1 MKKLKLQGFFLI
13 MLSVWVLISI
23 VRVFLNQHPE
33 SIQTVSPPGAR
44 SEIGAK
50 ENVQSR
56 REYEEMRLT
65 NPNTGQVPL
74 DIRKQELNF
83 AKAQFAEAQRNGIAR
98 QPAGTDASENSE
110 ALDWVAVGPENFGGR
125 TRALAIDVTDERILL
140 AGGVSGGVWRSEDSG
155 ASWEKTTTPYQLQS
169 VTAIVQDTRPGK
181 ENIWYYGTGE
191 LVGNST
197 RAAGAPFRG
206 DGMFKSTDGG
216 RSWQPLVSTQTNN
229 PGSFDFPFN
238 YVWALATNPNSTD
251 DEIYAAIFGGIVRST
266 DGGQSWETVL
276 GGDLLGLGSADLNE
290 VTAIFYTDLHIA
302 SDGVFYATLSTET
315 NNPEELAD
323 AGGFYRSNDGENW
336 QRIFG
341 EPGVPTRRTE
351 IGSSPSNPD
360 IVYFISDTRNTHT
373 LRKLDRSANRISV
386 MNGLPDGSNDIEA
399 FESQTSYDL
408 FVRVHPTDEN
418 TVFVGGTNLY
428 RSTDGFATRN
438 NTTWIGGYDP
448 DADGV
453 AIYPNHHPDQHDLLF
468 LPSNPNV
475 ILSANDGG
483 VFRSVNALAEEVVY
497 EPLNNGYV
505 TTQFY
510 TGHVSRFPRDNFIL
524 GGLQDNG
531 SLVTGTAFAVDNAQ
545 RIIGGDGGYAA
556 STRFGI
562 YYYLSFQNSRI
573 FRLTFN
579 DDFGLTSFARVDP
592 IGGGSDPEQPYLFI
606 NPYMLDPNNGNR
618 MYLAGGDVL
627 WRNRNLSQI
636 PSGSQ
641 EPTSVNWA
649 KLTRTSIP
657 SGVISAVE
665 VSSTPENIVFYGTSN
680 GRLFKLED
688 AHADSYSV
696 TDVTADVF
704 PTEAYV
710 SSISVNPV
718 DADELLVTFSNY
730 GIISVFQSLDGGST
744 FTDVSGNLE
753 EQPDG
758 SGNGPS
764 VRWARVVPKTD
775 GSAEYFLATST
786 GLYSTTSLTGG
797 TVTWHLESPDEI
809 GNSVVNMI
817 DYRRQD
823 GRVVTATHGNGLFVS
838 SIPNVVRPDA
848 ILFGSTLEIESPFPN
863 PFVDEVTIRF
873 NMPETNFVLVRIYNS
888 SGQLVKILSNG
899 LGFQGKNELFWDGTN
914 TQGNRQGPGVYLVRF
929 TYARQNY
936 ATRIVLTND

>member
-1 MKKLKLQGFFLI
+1 

-23 VRVFLNQHPE
+23 VRIFLNQHPE
-33 SIQTVSPPGAR
+33 SIKTVSPPGAR

-65 NPNTGQVPL
+65 NPNTGEVPL

-83 AKAQFAEAQRNGIAR
+83 AKAQFAEAQRNRIAR
-98 QPAGTDASENSE
+98 LPAGTDASENAE
-110 ALDWVAVGPENFGGR
+110 ALDWIPVGPENFGGR
-125 TRALAIDVTDERILL
+125 TRALAIDVTDERTLL

-155 ASWEKTTTPYQLQS
+155 ASWEKTTTPDQLQS

-266 DGGQSWETVL
+266 DGGQTWETVL
-276 GGDLLGLGSADLNE
+276 GGDLLGLGSADLNA
-290 VTAIFYTDLHIA
+290 VTSIFYTDLHIA

-351 IGSSPSNPD
+351 IGSSPGNPD

-373 LRKLDRSANRISV
+373 LRKLDRAANRISV
-386 MNGLPDGSNDIEA
+386 MNGLPDGSNDIET

-448 DADGV
+448 DAEGV

-483 VFRSVNALAEEVVY
+483 VFRSVNVLADEVVY

-573 FRLTFN
+573 FRLTLN

-592 IGGGSDPEQPYLFI
+592 IGGGTDPEQPYLFI
-606 NPYMLDPNNGNR
+606 NPYTLDPNNGNR

-665 VSSTPENIVFYGTSN
+665 VSTTPENIVFYGTSN
-680 GRLFKLED
+680 GGLYKVEN
-688 AHADSYSV
+688 AHAASYSV
-696 TDVTADVF
+696 TDISADVF
-704 PTEAYV
+704 PAEAYI
-710 SSISVNPV
+710 SAISVNPV
-718 DADELLVTFSNY
+718 NADEVLVTFSSY
-730 GIISVFQSLDGGST
+730 GVVSVFQSLDGGNT

-797 TVTWHLESPDEI
+797 TVTWQLESPDEI

-823 GRVVTATHGNGLFVS
+823 GRVVAATHGNGLFVS
-838 SIPNVVRPDA
+838 GIPNVVRPDEV
-848 ILFGSTLEIESPFPN
+848 LFGSTLEIDSPFPN

-888 SGQLVKILSNG
+888 SGQLVKVLSNG
-899 LGFQGKNELFWDGTN
+899 LGFQGTNELFWDGTN